1 MSDYKGEH
9 YCFTTVD
16 GFEVTETRSGRDSHG
31 SQAIWTYF
39 NGHLIANSDARQLE
53 AELRCYPH
61 KFVHSKDAS
70 SEHRFIC
77 SVCGRK
83 TSDFDEYYSAQGHFE
98 GRYNYPATNITDLP
112 ENKGRVFDSIA
123 FLESL

>member
-83 TSDFDEYYSAQGHFE
+83 TGILRHAGSTSNADGAAGSAIQAIHQVGVANMS
-98 GRYNYPATNITDLP
+98 YKA
-112 ENKGRVFDSIA
+112 KK
-123 FLESL
+123 